1 MVAASGFPAGK
12 QTGTFGCVKC
22 INKDTFGAPPRVKGA
37 QRILIDRGDLAP
49 LGPTL
54 VLRQCTP
61 GLSVEQDLPG
71 VWGTQT
77 QDDRARGR
85 FPGTGFPNN
94 AEHLACFEFK
104 THVVDCGMVAAIR
117 CPVALCQ
124 TLGADVGPRRCGLWM
139 MRCND
144 WLVWSV
150 FGSVTGLTREV
161 CHTRT
166 SRSYGA
172 EQFLGIW
179 VLWGTEDLV
188 GVPGLDDLA
197 TFHDEDFGRE
207 P

>member
-22 INKDTFGAPPRVKGA
+22 INKDTFGCPPRVKGA
-37 QRILIDRGDLAP
+37 QRILIDGGDLAP

-54 VLRQCTP
+54 VLKQCAP

-117 CPVALCQ
+117 CPVALYQ
-124 TLGADVGPRRCGLWM
+124 TLGADDMTRRYGLLM
-139 MRCND
+139 IRCND
-144 WLVWSV
+144 QMVRSGV
-150 FGSVTGLTREV
+150 GS
-161 CHTRT
+161 
-166 SRSYGA
+166 
-172 EQFLGIW
+172 F
-179 VLWGTEDLV
+179 
-188 GVPGLDDLA
+188 
-197 TFHDEDFGRE
+197 
-207 P
+207 